1 LRKHS
6 QAAFS
11 EIAFSSEKIMSA
23 LPDKRQSI
31 DYKEYNGAA
40 SLGGR
45 GKRSRA
51 IDLSKSNCLVSHGV
65 PDEGKVEE
73 VGVRDGA

>member
-1 LRKHS
+1 
-6 QAAFS
+6 
-11 EIAFSSEKIMSA
+11 MSA
-23 LPDKRQSI
+23 LSDKRGSI
-31 DYKEYNGAA
+31 DYEEWKGAA

-51 IDLSKSNCLVSHGV
+51 IDLSKSSCLVSHGV

-73 VGVRDGA
+73 VGVGDGA

>member
-1 LRKHS
+1 
-6 QAAFS
+6 
-11 EIAFSSEKIMSA
+11 MSA
-23 LPDKRQSI
+23 LSDKRGSI
-31 DYKEYNGAA
+31 DYEEWKGAA

-51 IDLSKSNCLVSHGV
+51 IDLSKSSRLVSHGV

>member
-1 LRKHS
+1 
-6 QAAFS
+6 
-11 EIAFSSEKIMSA
+11 MSA
-23 LPDKRQSI
+23 LSDKRESI
-31 DYKEYNGAA
+31 DYEEWKGAA

-51 IDLSKSNCLVSHGV
+51 IDLSKSSRLVSHGV